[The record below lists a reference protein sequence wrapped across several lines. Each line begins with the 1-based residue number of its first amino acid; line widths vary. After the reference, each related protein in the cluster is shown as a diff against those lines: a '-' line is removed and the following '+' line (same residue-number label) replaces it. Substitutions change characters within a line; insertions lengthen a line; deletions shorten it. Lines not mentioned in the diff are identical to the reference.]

1 MSERKV
7 YTDYFFDE
15 PAYNTH
21 DGGFVPLEEPKTP
34 QQPLKIPELLKP
46 DKETDTDMYYTVI
59 AQTGEAQLMPGK
71 KTKTWGYNTDLLGK
85 TILFKKGKMIHITLK
100 MNYLNSRL
108 SIGTV

>member
-1 MSERKV
+1 MSNRKV

-21 DGGFVPLEEPKTP
+21 DGGFIPLEEPKAP

-59 AQTGEAQLMPGK
+59 AQTGEVQLLPGK
-71 KTKTWGYNTDLLGK
+71 KTKTWGITPIFWERPFCLKK
-85 TILFKKGKMIHITLK
+85 TK
-100 MNYLNSRL
+100 
-108 SIGTV
+108 